1 MKTLGDWQPIE
12 TAPEGV
18 EVMTKNDDLI
28 GERNVQSLVKRTRI
42 RDETKPLFWY
52 PDGSMYVY
60 YVPTHWKPM

>member
-1 MKTLGDWQPIE
+1 MSEWQPIE

-18 EVMTKNDDLI
+18 EVMTKIDDLI